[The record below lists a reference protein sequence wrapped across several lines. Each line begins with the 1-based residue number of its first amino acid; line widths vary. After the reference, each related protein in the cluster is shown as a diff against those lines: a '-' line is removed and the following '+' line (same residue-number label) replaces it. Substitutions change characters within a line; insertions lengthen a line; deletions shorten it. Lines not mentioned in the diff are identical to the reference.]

1 MRNLNQ
7 KDSSINIRAQASQ
20 RALIDMAA
28 RLKNKSRSDFMLE
41 SACNEAQD
49 VLLDQC
55 LFSIEEANHQKF
67 MQLLESP
74 IKDNYP
80 LKDLLSKDSPWEE

>member
-1 MRNLNQ
+1 MRNLNH

-20 RALIDMAA
+20 RTLIDMAA

-49 VLLDQC
+49 ILLDQC
-55 LFSIEEANHQKF
+55 LFSIEENNHQKF

-74 IKDNYP
+74 VKDNHP
-80 LKDLLSKDSPWEE
+80 LKDLLGKDSPWEK